1 MYLERVKPI
10 ERLEDL
16 AKEKHW
22 GVRDLG
28 YKEVPTIPI
37 FVDGFWEEP
46 LTEFITNSTA
56 VKRLQA
62 IQTAQI
68 PVRGYFIRHETSR
81 LLTAPQRVIKPFP
94 WKRVMVAGMA
104 GLAVTG
110 VAVGLLAVLAV
121 VVAAAAVA
129 IPVMLLLPLLVLD
142 PALVVV
148 LPNGEAVEVSRWLQ

>member
-1 MYLERVKPI
+1 
-10 ERLEDL
+10 
-16 AKEKHW
+16 
-22 GVRDLG
+22 
-28 YKEVPTIPI
+28 
-37 FVDGFWEEP
+37 
-46 LTEFITNSTA
+46 
-56 VKRLQA
+56 
-62 IQTAQI
+62 
-68 PVRGYFIRHETSR
+68 
-81 LLTAPQRVIKPFP
+81 
-94 WKRVMVAGMA
+94 MVAGMA